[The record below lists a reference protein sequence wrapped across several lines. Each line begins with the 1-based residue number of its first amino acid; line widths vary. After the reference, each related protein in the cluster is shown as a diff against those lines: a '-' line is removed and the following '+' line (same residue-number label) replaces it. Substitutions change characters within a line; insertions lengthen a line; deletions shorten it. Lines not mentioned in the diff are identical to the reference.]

1 MKRSMVILLLNIL
14 VAVVGRAQNTQV
26 AWSVF
31 SSAFGEVSTE
41 NTHVLGMTGQPFAGE
56 AGGAGNAVFTGFLA
70 DPSLSGTVTGVS
82 SGGGSQVPGV
92 FRMLQ
97 NYPNPFN
104 PSTMIRYD
112 LPSRAHV
119 ILSVFNALGQQVAVL
134 QNGDQDAGS
143 HNVRWAAEG
152 LPSGV
157 YLYRLQIHSTGP
169 AAARDPVD
177 ARREYGATKRMLLI
191 R

>member
-1 MKRSMVILLLNIL
+1 MVMTLLVI
-14 VAVVGRAQNTQV
+14 VAAVVGHAQNTQV
-26 AWSVF
+26 SWSVF
-31 SSAFGEVSTE
+31 SSAFGEVSSE
-41 NTHVLGMTGQPFAGE
+41 NTRVLGMTGQPFAGE
-56 AGGAGNAVFTGFLA
+56 AGGPGDAVFTGFLA

-82 SGGGSQVPGV
+82 SGGGAQAPGV
-92 FRMLQ
+92 FQMLQ

-119 ILSVFNALGQQVAVL
+119 LLRVFNALGQQIAVL
-134 QNGDQDAGS
+134 QNGQQDAGS

-157 YLYRLQIHSTGP
+157 YLYRLQVQASDPVPGRD
-169 AAARDPVD
+169 ARDGSQ
-177 ARREYGATKRMLLI
+177 AHSETKRMLLI